1 MATFEAYMK
10 INRNTKQTQ
19 KENQQNLEIELEK
32 WQMISRKWKG
42 DYGQKLRL
50 MRNNW
55 KHKRQPKSKKGKR
68 KRGRESKWNAER
80 E

>member
-1 MATFEAYMK
+1 MLKFQAYMK
-10 INRNTKQTQ
+10 INRNTTKTQ
-19 KENQQNLEIELEK
+19 KENQRNLEKELEK

-55 KHKRQPKSKKGKR
+55 KHKRQPKRKKEKS
-68 KRGRESKWNAER
+68 KRGKKSKWNAER